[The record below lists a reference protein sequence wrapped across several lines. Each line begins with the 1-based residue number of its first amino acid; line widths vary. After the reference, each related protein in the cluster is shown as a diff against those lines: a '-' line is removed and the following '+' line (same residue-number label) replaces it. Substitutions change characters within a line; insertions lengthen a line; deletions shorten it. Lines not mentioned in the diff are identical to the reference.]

1 RVARISFNN
10 TEVAD
15 LIAAAW
21 MKVGVEGVLSTE
33 KSGTNET
40 TVEFVDGI
48 KFLRGYS
55 SPYMV
60 NDGRRMVAQVE
71 KPHILLTTY
80 RLTEMEDIR
89 KPMEVLAANN
99 IRSLVIVCDGIEGN
113 ALATVI
119 ANSVHNPNRETPPF
133 HVVAVTLPI

>member
-1 RVARISFNN
+1 
-10 TEVAD
+10 
-15 LIAAAW
+15 
-21 MKVGVEGVLSTE
+21 
-33 KSGTNET
+33 
-40 TVEFVDGI
+40 
-48 KFLRGYS
+48 

-133 HVVAVTLPI
+133 HVVAVTLPISGDERTNFIEDLAVQLGANVFTENKGNKLEN